1 MGYSFESMLF
11 GSGFV
16 FKKLIEVFFRI
27 YQVFMWVLYK
37 YFISF
42 KEEFVEIEKC
52 IINNGFFVVF
62 FLGGNGVVLF
72 VDGG

>member
-11 GSGFV
+11 GNGFI
-16 FKKLIEVFFRI
+16 FKKLIESFFRI

-42 KEEFVEIEKC
+42 KEEFTEIEKC
-52 IINNGFFVVF
+52 IISNGI
-62 FLGGNGVVLF
+62 
-72 VDGG
+72 